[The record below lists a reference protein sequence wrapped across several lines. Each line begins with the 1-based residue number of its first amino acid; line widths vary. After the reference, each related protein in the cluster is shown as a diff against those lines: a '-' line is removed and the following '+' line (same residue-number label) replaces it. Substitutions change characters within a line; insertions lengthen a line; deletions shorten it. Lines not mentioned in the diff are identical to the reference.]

1 MCGMATRSEARYT
14 TITAPADADLLQ
26 LNKLAA
32 EKAYSLARQD
42 ERVVM
47 VGVLDGHH
55 VEGQE
60 GMMEWR
66 VEYTVIPPAEP
77 EPPAP
82 PHWN

>member
-1 MCGMATRSEARYT
+1 MCGMARKSEARYT

-26 LNKLAA
+26 LNKLAD
-32 EKAYSLARQD
+32 EKAYSLARQG

-47 VGVLDGHH
+47 VGVLDGRH

-82 PHWN
+82 LHWS